1 MFSEEVERVARIVRS
16 IVKEKHV
23 KIITHYDADGL
34 TSGAI
39 LSRMLTR
46 EGVNFELKIIKQ
58 LTKSEVENLK
68 IGENDFLILSDLG
81 SGQLDLLKNVLP
93 KTQVLII
100 DHHEPKKIE
109 HLNLFH
115 LNPLTL
121 QEEEIS
127 ASMISYLF
135 AKSLNIKNVDS
146 IDLAIVG
153 AIADAQDEKWEFKG
167 LAREILEE
175 AETLGKIT
183 RIKGLRLYG
192 RMTRPIH
199 KVLEY
204 SFDPFIPGISGSE
217 SKAVQFLSEL
227 GIKIKEDGEW
237 RRLNDLSLEEQ
248 KKLASA
254 IIIERLRGKHSD
266 AEDIFG
272 EVYLIPERPEEI
284 QDAREFATLLNACGR
299 LGRGEIGIRLCL
311 GDVEAIND
319 ALQVLEEYRKL
330 IGEAIDWVR
339 KGEAVITKNY
349 GTYIV
354 ARDKIP
360 DTLIG
365 TVTSILLNSNLVDA
379 SKPIFGL
386 AETPEGKVKVS
397 ARASKDLKPL
407 NLRDIIIN
415 ATEKLEGEGGGHK
428 FACGGLIPKGKEDK
442 FIQTIECMLGEVLAK
457 EKG

>member
-1 MFSEEVERVARIVRS
+1 MEEIERVARITRS
-16 IVKEKHV
+16 IIKEKHV
-23 KIITHYDADGL
+23 KIVTHYDADGL

-46 EGVNFELKIIKQ
+46 EKANFELKIIKQ
-58 LTKSEVENLK
+58 LTKDEIKNLK
-68 IGENDFLILSDLG
+68 VEEKDFLILSDLG
-81 SGQLDLLKNVLP
+81 SGQLDLLKDILT
-93 KTQVLII
+93 KTQILVI
-100 DHHEPKKIE
+100 DHHEPKRLK

-115 LNPLTL
+115 LNPLIF

-127 ASMISYLF
+127 ASMVSYLF
-135 AKSLNIKNVDS
+135 AKNVNIKNADL

-153 AIADAQDEKWEFKG
+153 AIADIQDEKWEFKG
-167 LAREILEE
+167 LAKKILEE

-227 GIKIKEDGEW
+227 GIKIKENGEW
-237 RRLNDLSLEEQ
+237 RKLKDLSLEEQ

-254 IIIERLRGKHSD
+254 IIIERLRSKHSD

-272 EVYLIPERPEEI
+272 EIYLIPGRPEEI
-284 QDAREFATLLNACGR
+284 QDAREFATLINACGR
-299 LGRGEIGIRLCL
+299 LGRGDVGIRVCL
-311 GDVEAIND
+311 GDIEAVNE
-319 ALQVLEEYRKL
+319 AFHVLEEYRKL
-330 IGEAIDWVR
+330 IGEAIDWIR
-339 KGEAVITKNY
+339 KNDVILTKKY
-349 GTYIV
+349 GIYILGKN
-354 ARDKIP
+354 KIP

-365 TVTSILLNSNLVDA
+365 TVTTILLNSNLVDPN
-379 SKPIFGL
+379 KPIFGL
-386 AETPEGKVKVS
+386 AETPEGKIKIS

-407 NLRDIIIN
+407 NLRDLIIN
-415 ATEKLEGEGGGHK
+415 ATEKLDGEGGGHK

-442 FIQTIECMLGEVLAK
+442 FIQTIESMLGEVFGK
-457 EKG
+457 EKS